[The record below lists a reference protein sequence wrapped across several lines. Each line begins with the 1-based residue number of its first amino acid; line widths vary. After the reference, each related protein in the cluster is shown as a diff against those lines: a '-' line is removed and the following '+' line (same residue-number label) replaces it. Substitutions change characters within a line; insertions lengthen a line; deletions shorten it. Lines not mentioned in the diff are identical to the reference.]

1 MPVQSKRQ
9 ALGTLFDGRAPKQ
22 PARSLNSLWATMPAM
37 QPIPISPTALFP
49 TIEWQEAGQPCTARW
64 RSERGAAP
72 PKKVVLA
79 DDTMTADVAYRLACE
94 GTALLW
100 RGDFQNA
107 RQMLQAM
114 ARRSDESGKTDKRG
128 RKPKVNPLASK
139 IVADCSIDTGAAA
152 VSGMD
157 SAPAIDP
164 AEAAK
169 GFHMHRQAQ
178 AQRARVLGMVLINFD
193 TDYAMALRRA
203 PDARQACAEGW
214 GPPAADETACV
225 ASLREL
231 LGLISAH
238 EWRKN
243 GIEIAAL
250 GAAPNNR
257 IYPHYGVFSPQRGE
271 YVSLLVKMPLPKG
284 EDLTVFD
291 IGTGTGVLAAVLA
304 RRGLS
309 HIVATDLDPR
319 ALVCAQENL
328 QRLQVDV
335 ELLQANLF
343 PPIEKGLADLI
354 VCNPP
359 WLPARPSSPL
369 EHAVYDEGSSMLL
382 GYLNGLAAH
391 LAPDGEGWLV
401 LSDLAEHLGLRTRAE
416 LLAAIKAAGLQVAGR
431 MDTKPAHA
439 KASDAT
445 DPLHAART
453 KEITSLW
460 RLKVKPAKVS

>member
-1 MPVQSKRQ
+1 
-9 ALGTLFDGRAPKQ
+9 
-22 PARSLNSLWATMPAM
+22 MPAM
-37 QPIPISPTALFP
+37 QTIPSSPDTLFP
-49 TIEWQEAGQPCTARW
+49 TIQWQEAGQTCSARW

-139 IVADCSIDTGAAA
+139 MIAGGAIDTGDA
-152 VSGMD
+152 VELAVNSAID
-157 SAPAIDP
+157 SASAIDP

-193 TDYAMALRRA
+193 AEYAMALRRA

-243 GIEIAAL
+243 GVEIAAL

-257 IYPHYGVFSPQRGE
+257 IHPHYGVFSPQRGE
-271 YVSLLVKMPLPKG
+271 YASLLVKMPLPKG

-291 IGTGTGVLAAVLA
+291 IGTGTGVLCAVLA

-319 ALVCAQENL
+319 ALACAQENL

-335 ELLQANLF
+335 ELVQANLF
-343 PPIEKGLADLI
+343 PPVEKGLADLI

-369 EHAVYDEGSSMLL
+369 EHAVYDEGSGMLL

-391 LAPDGEGWLV
+391 LAPDGEGWLI

-439 KASDAT
+439 KASDVT
-445 DPLHAART
+445 DPLHAARA
-453 KEITSLW
+453 KEVTSLW
-460 RLKVKPAKVS
+460 RLKVKPPRSETKADAVAG

>member
-1 MPVQSKRQ
+1 MPIMQ
-9 ALGTLFDGRAPKQ
+9 ATPTSPPAPFPTLLWQEGGD
-22 PARSLNSLWATMPAM
+22 ARS
-37 QPIPISPTALFP
+37 
-49 TIEWQEAGQPCTARW
+49 ARW
-64 RSERGAAP
+64 RSERGATP

-114 ARRSDESGKTDKRG
+114 ARRADESGKTDKRG

-139 IVADCSIDTGAAA
+139 VIAASALDTRAVAGLANDAA
-152 VSGMD
+152 VD
-157 SAPAIDP
+157 SAPTIDP

-178 AQRARVLGMVLINFD
+178 AQRARVLGMVLIQFD
-193 TDYAMALRRA
+193 ADYAIALRRA

-214 GPPAADETACV
+214 GAPAADEGACV

-257 IYPHYGVFSPQRGE
+257 IHPHYGVFSPQRGE

-319 ALVCAQENL
+319 ALACAHENL
-328 QRLQVDV
+328 QRLQVEV
-335 ELLQANLF
+335 ELLQADLF
-343 PPIEKGLADLI
+343 PPVDKGLADLI

-382 GYLNGLAAH
+382 GYLNGLAAR

-439 KASDAT
+439 KAADTT
-445 DPLHAART
+445 DPLHTARS
-453 KEITSLW
+453 KEVTSLW
-460 RLKVKPAKVS
+460 RLKVKPPKSEPKAAAALAV